1 MKRTKII
8 ALIALSLMSFKVY
21 AQDIYV
27 KKISVDGLQ
36 RVEPETVYSY
46 LNIKQNS
53 KVTQDELD
61 AAFKHLYDTGLFSD
75 INFDTSSGNILTIT
89 VKENPIIGKVAFDG
103 NDKIDDKILETELLL
118 SSRSVYDKAKIQQD
132 VQRIL
137 DVYRKTGNYSVSVEP
152 KIIERED
159 NRIDLIYEIDEGK
172 AAKIDKIN
180 FLGNTHYSSADLQDE
195 IMSKESR
202 WYRIFTSAETYDAD
216 KMNYDKELLRRFYTS
231 RGYADFKVDSAIAEL
246 SSDNKSFTL
255 TYSLDEG
262 VRYKVD
268 NISISS
274 AIKDIDTKALYK
286 DLQIEQGN
294 WYNAELVEKSI
305 AEITES
311 LGRKGFAF
319 VNVDVDMERNNQDG
333 KINLAFNISESE
345 RIFVNRINITGN
357 DRTTDEVIRR
367 EFRVDEGDAL
377 NISKLRDSRRNIEN
391 LNYFGKVD
399 IQTEPVDSN
408 KADINVNVE
417 EKSTGYFNVGI
428 GYSTTNGALLRAG
441 VTENN
446 FRGKGQQLG
455 LNIGV
460 SQRNKDYDISF
471 TEPYFLGRRLSAGAD
486 LFMQDQEYED
496 EASYDTSSRGGRL
509 RFGWNYTDDFY
520 HFARYTFSENE
531 VNHVKS
537 YASEFVKA
545 EEGKSTASVIGQT
558 IVYDKRDNAINT
570 KEGYYLSFGYD
581 LAGLG
586 GEEKYNKFDLKAYKF
601 LTIADYYT
609 FKFFANG
616 GYIVGYGGEDVRL
629 SDRYYLGGQ
638 TLRGF
643 EFAGIG
649 ARDKVTKDAL
659 GGNWMVYSGIE
670 LTFPIGLDELGI
682 KGRTFWDIGMLGKP
696 DNFNAQKIDYSSKIR
711 SSVGFGFDWM
721 SPMGKINIDF
731 GFPISKE
738 KYDETE
744 VFRLNFGT
752 SL

>member
-8 ALIALSLMSFKVY
+8 ALIALSLMSFKAY

-118 SSRSVYDKAKIQQD
+118 SSRSVYDKAKVQQD

-216 KMNYDKELLRRFYTS
+216 KMNYDKELLRIFYTS

-274 AIKDIDTKALYK
+274 AIKDIDTKALYT

-319 VNVDVDMERNNQDG
+319 VNVDVGMERNNQDG
-333 KINLAFNISESE
+333 KINLVFNISESE

-377 NISKLRDSRRNIEN
+377 NISK
-391 LNYFGKVD
+391 
-399 IQTEPVDSN
+399 
-408 KADINVNVE
+408 
-417 EKSTGYFNVGI
+417 
-428 GYSTTNGALLRAG
+428 
-441 VTENN
+441 
-446 FRGKGQQLG
+446 
-455 LNIGV
+455 
-460 SQRNKDYDISF
+460 
-471 TEPYFLGRRLSAGAD
+471 
-486 LFMQDQEYED
+486 
-496 EASYDTSSRGGRL
+496 
-509 RFGWNYTDDFY
+509 
-520 HFARYTFSENE
+520 
-531 VNHVKS
+531 
-537 YASEFVKA
+537 
-545 EEGKSTASVIGQT
+545 
-558 IVYDKRDNAINT
+558 
-570 KEGYYLSFGYD
+570 
-581 LAGLG
+581 
-586 GEEKYNKFDLKAYKF
+586 
-601 LTIADYYT
+601 
-609 FKFFANG
+609 
-616 GYIVGYGGEDVRL
+616 
-629 SDRYYLGGQ
+629 
-638 TLRGF
+638 
-643 EFAGIG
+643 
-649 ARDKVTKDAL
+649 
-659 GGNWMVYSGIE
+659 
-670 LTFPIGLDELGI
+670 
-682 KGRTFWDIGMLGKP
+682 
-696 DNFNAQKIDYSSKIR
+696 
-711 SSVGFGFDWM
+711 
-721 SPMGKINIDF
+721 
-731 GFPISKE
+731 
-738 KYDETE
+738 
-744 VFRLNFGT
+744 
-752 SL
+752 